1 MRAKFAALAVVPA
14 LLGLT
19 GCDLEDFGGP
29 RYNQD
34 FHYSYPLKA
43 GGRLTLETFNGAVE
57 VSTWDQDTVDV
68 SGTKYGPS
76 QSAADALRIDVA
88 DTPASISIR
97 VTRPSDFRG
106 GRGAR
111 FRVKVPRKTVLDEI
125 STSNGAIQIFGGAGP
140 ARLRT
145 SNGAIRVEAVDGDV
159 DLRTSN
165 GSIDVTDV
173 AGEVTA
179 HTSNGRI
186 RLDNVRGGL
195 QAGTSNGSI
204 TAIVAPNRDIRPIRL
219 ETSNGGIDL
228 TLPADIVSGV
238 RASTSNSGITLHMPG
253 PVNARIAART
263 SNASV
268 SSDFEV
274 RVEGEVN
281 KNHMEGVM
289 GNGGPLLDLST
300 SNGAI
305 RFLRM

>member
-1 MRAKFAALAVVPA
+1 MRAKLATWAVVPA

-34 FHYSYPLKA
+34 FHYSYPLKE
-43 GGRLTLETFNGAVE
+43 GGRLSLDTFNGAVE
-57 VSTWDQDTVDV
+57 VSVWDQDTVDV

-76 QSAADALRIDVA
+76 QAAADALRIYVA
-88 DTPASISIR
+88 DSPGSVAIR
-97 VTRPSDFRG
+97 VVRPSDFRG

-111 FRVKVPRKTVLDEI
+111 FRVKVPRKTVLDTI
-125 STSNGAIQIFGGAGP
+125 STTNGAIQVFGGAGP

-145 SNGAIRVEAVDGDV
+145 SNGAIRVDGVDGDV
-159 DLRTSN
+159 ESRTSN
-165 GSIDVTDV
+165 GSVEVNGV
-173 AGEVTA
+173 AGEVVA

-186 RLDNVRGGL
+186 RVDNVRGGL
-195 QAGTSNGSI
+195 QATTSNGGI
-204 TAIVAPNRDIRPIRL
+204 TALVAPNQDVRPIRL
-219 ETSNGGIDL
+219 ESSNGGIDL
-228 TLPADIVSGV
+228 TLPANITSGV
-238 RASTSNSGITLHMPG
+238 RANTSNAGITLHMPG
-253 PVNARIAART
+253 PVNARVAART

-274 RVEGEVN
+274 RVEGELN
-281 KNHMEGVM
+281 KNHMEGVI

>member
-1 MRAKFAALAVVPA
+1 
-14 LLGLT
+14 
-19 GCDLEDFGGP
+19 
-29 RYNQD
+29 
-34 FHYSYPLKA
+34 
-43 GGRLTLETFNGAVE
+43 
-57 VSTWDQDTVDV
+57 VDV

>member
-1 MRAKFAALAVVPA
+1 MLAKLAAWAVVPV
-14 LLGLT
+14 LLGLC

-43 GGRLTLETFNGAVE
+43 GGRLSLETFNGGVE
-57 VSTWDQDTVDV
+57 LSVWDQDTVDV

-76 QSAADALRIDVA
+76 QSAADALRIDIV
-88 DTPASISIR
+88 DTPSSVSIR
-97 VTRPSDFRG
+97 MARPAEFRG

-111 FRVKVPRKTVLDEI
+111 FTVKMPRKTVLDQI
-125 STSNGAIQIFGGAGP
+125 GTTNGGIQVFGGAGP

-145 SNGAIRVEAVDGDV
+145 SNGGIRVEAVDGDI

-173 AGEVTA
+173 AGEVVA
-179 HTSNGRI
+179 HTSNGRV
-186 RLDNVRGGL
+186 RLENVRGGL
-195 QAGTSNGSI
+195 QAGTSNGNI
-204 TAIVAPNRDIRPIRL
+204 TAIVAANQDVRPIRL
-219 ETSNGGIDL
+219 DSSNGSIDL
-228 TLPADIVSGV
+228 TLPANLTSGV

-253 PVNARIAART
+253 PVNARIVART

-274 RVEGEVN
+274 RMEGELN

-300 SNGAI
+300 SNGPI